1 MRTIILIAKTDA
13 LIGFIN
19 KFVGTKLQKNMD
31 SLLLLLGFICM
42 IVGVFGSFLPVLP
55 GLSSCWVGLLLL
67 YLTKAVENNYWVL
80 GITLLLTIVITIL
93 DYVIPAKGTKKFGGS
108 SYGIWGTNIGLIIGI
123 LAPIPFGVI
132 IGPFVGAFV
141 GELIY
146 DSKNHQRALK
156 AATGSLL
163 GFIASSFVNF
173 LFCIIYLG
181 IFVSIVWQNRAG
193 LF

>member
-1 MRTIILIAKTDA
+1 
-13 LIGFIN
+13 
-19 KFVGTKLQKNMD
+19 MD
-31 SLLLLLGFICM
+31 SLLLLLGFVCM

-67 YLTKAVENNYWVL
+67 YLTEAVENNYWVL
-80 GITLLLTIVITIL
+80 GITLLITIIITVL

-108 SYGIWGTNIGLIIGI
+108 SYGIWGTNIGLIVGI

-146 DSKNHQRALK
+146 DSKNHRRALK

-163 GFIASSFVNF
+163 GFLASSFINF
-173 LFCIIYLG
+173 LFCIIFLG
-181 IFVSIVWQNRAG
+181 IFLSITWKYRTL